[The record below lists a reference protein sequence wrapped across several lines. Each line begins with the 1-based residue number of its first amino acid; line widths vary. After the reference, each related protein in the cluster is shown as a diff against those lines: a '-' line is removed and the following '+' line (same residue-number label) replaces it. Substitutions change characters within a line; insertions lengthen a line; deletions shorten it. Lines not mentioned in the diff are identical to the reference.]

1 MKKILVANQKG
12 GVGKSMTADELA
24 FWFERNGVP
33 TAFLDLDSQ
42 GGTVHKTDRNPNAAV
57 AVIDTPGALQ
67 PQLKDWIRDAD
78 VIVIPT
84 KTTSRD
90 IEPLQRMSKAV
101 AGSGKPVVFVMNG
114 WTRYRASR
122 DFLEWF
128 RTNLGEGMY
137 VYKIPQSEQII
148 QAAAAGMSVVEYA
161 RRGPAVDAVKE
172 LGEAVCELAGIN
184 PRDYA
189 R

>member
-24 FWFERNGVP
+24 FWFERSGVP

-57 AVIDTPGALQ
+57 AIIDTPGALQ
-67 PQLKDWIRDAD
+67 PQLKDWVRDAD

-84 KTTSRD
+84 RPTSRD
-90 IEPLQRMSKAV
+90 IEPLWRMKKAV
-101 AGSGKPVVFVMNG
+101 ENSGKPVAYVING
-114 WTRYRASR
+114 WNRYRASR
-122 DFLEWF
+122 DFLSWF
-128 RTNLGEGMY
+128 RGSIGEDAA
-137 VYKIPQSEQII
+137 VFRIPQSEAFV

-161 RRGPAVDAVKE
+161 RRGPVVDAVRE
-172 LGEAVCELAGIN
+172 LCGAVAELAGID